1 MDKRKQMQLKIGV
14 TLFVSQNVYIDLT
27 DKAWILLDSCWA
39 TTSGTHLAPPFQ
51 IYLLVAPHFWFP
63 AKQHA
68 LNAPRFRRP
77 DLSLAATPLIPGS
90 AKALGF
96 IDWQDVVILPLFM
109 QAGKQGGA
117 LHSVNMTSLAGSNFL
132 LDCKNGFNRNGLL
145 AF

>member
-1 MDKRKQMQLKIGV
+1 MDDGSRVLERTPSLLVAGSR
-14 TLFVSQNVYIDLT
+14 TFPNFWQNLT

-39 TTSGTHLAPPFQ
+39 PTSGTHLAPPFQ

-68 LNAPRFRRP
+68 LNAPRFRRQ

-109 QAGKQGGA
+109 QAGKQGGRPA
-117 LHSVNMTSLAGSNFL
+117 FREHDVSGGEQFL
-132 LDCKNGFNRNGLL
+132 VRLQKWF
-145 AF
+145 